1 MLRTFSSKR
10 TRRCCALQK
19 RNLIGQH
26 AGLGISAYPIR
37 RCFRN
42 IVCYSVPPMK
52 MAKKQT
58 SLSDLF
64 SPKKKIRIESPAS
77 DLDSPSTSACISST
91 TSAALLNN
99 ATESPSPS
107 ALSSS
112 PASAAL
118 LKPKDA
124 TTASKRQQQ
133 KHDYESRRERGVV
146 SGWLSEFP
154 WLGVAED
161 CGITTIY
168 CTVTTE

>member
-1 MLRTFSSKR
+1 
-10 TRRCCALQK
+10 
-19 RNLIGQH
+19 
-26 AGLGISAYPIR
+26 
-37 RCFRN
+37 
-42 IVCYSVPPMK
+42 MK

-118 LKPKDA
+118 LKSKDA

-133 KHDYESRRERGVV
+133 KHDYEFRRERGVV

-154 WLGVAED
+154 WLRVVERGFSTMERIKSDWRANLKPPRLSRLMFISIQGPSVGDYDATPA
-161 CGITTIY
+161 INMWY
-168 CTVTTE
+168 KL